1 MIKNLLPLIIL
12 LLSFS
17 SLANNVPTK
26 TEFELKVPLTITG
39 FQKLK
44 TLFVDQYQAQE
55 SFRTDLYFDI
65 FEGEHFVLKNLS
77 NPVKLRFQ
85 DNKWQIQKSHS
96 LNPVGYIVRK
106 MSQSFA
112 ITVDSIDFNKIQQN
126 IMDFHLELSELN
138 PKALDTG
145 KKIHAQLIELKLFN
159 QAIQLCELCTSDKA
173 YYSSH
178 MNQKKRYKIKIK
190 EKGLEFAIFVGA
202 TKSSS
207 QETYELEAELK
218 NSNDIESGSKILTNW
233 LDNHGLNTNDILHAP
248 TPDQTLLT
256 ERNLHSLLKL

>member
-1 MIKNLLPLIIL
+1 MIKNLLALIIL
-12 LLSFS
+12 LYTFS
-17 SLANNVPTK
+17 GLASNAPIK
-26 TEFELKVPLTITG
+26 TEFELKVPLTNAG

-77 NPVKLRFQ
+77 TPVKLRFQ
-85 DNKWQIQKSHS
+85 DSKWQIQKSHS

-106 MSQSFA
+106 MSQSLAFA
-112 ITVDSIDFNKIQQN
+112 VDSMDYNKIRQNIIDF
-126 IMDFHLELSELN
+126 HGELSERN
-138 PKALDTG
+138 PKALDSA
-145 KKIHAQLIELKLFN
+145 KKIREQLLELKLFN

-173 YYSSH
+173 YYSSQ

-218 NSNDIESGSKILTNW
+218 NSDDIENGSKVLGNW
-233 LDNHGLNTNDILHAP
+233 LTKQGLNNFDILYSPA
-248 TPDQTLLT
+248 PDQTLIT
-256 ERNLHSLLKL
+256 EKNLHSLLK